1 MATPPRRGQPR
12 REELDDPLLEHEFY
26 ALIGDLRQ
34 EADPRR
40 GEVPLEEILE
50 GKQLT
55 TARKLDPRHLD
66 DLLRILP
73 RRYVVPGP
81 VHSLQG
87 LREGDDVSVL
97 VQVVGASDRRM
108 RNRPGSILEVAVSD
122 GRDTLTLT
130 FFLSKE
136 HLVSWHRQ
144 RLSPGRRIV
153 VFGTV
158 SFRPDTFR
166 NSSGAAEPQIVHPR
180 YVLVDDETSYR
191 EAMVP
196 LPIYP
201 LRRSATQQTMQEAF
215 RTAVDNADLLV
226 PAIPERIR
234 RARGL
239 DLLADAMRLVHT
251 PRSLED
257 VTRGRETLLFE
268 EALVLQTIFALRR
281 ALDARTPAPPLP
293 GGGELARLLDAR
305 LPFDLTAGQRAIG
318 EDLSA
323 HLGRDHPTNVLLQ
336 GDVGSGKTVIALR
349 AMMQAVDAGHQA
361 LLLAPTE
368 VLAEQHH
375 RTITTLLGDLGR
387 AGQLDAH
394 PEATAVRLLT
404 GSSRTAQRRR
414 TMLDITSGEAGI
426 VIGTHALLSEGVEFA
441 SLALVVI
448 DEQQRF
454 GVDHRRRVRAKGLE
468 GRSPHVIVMT
478 ATPIPRT
485 AALAVVGDLDVLS
498 LRESPGGR
506 PGVTSFVV
514 HERRPAWE
522 ARMWQRAA
530 EEVAAGRQVFVVCPH
545 IEEEPA
551 AGSSRRRGGRGDAPA
566 PLWSALSAEPVPEGE
581 EAAPARGVVET
592 AARLAQR
599 PELAGLR
606 IGTLHGRQSAEEKQE
621 TMARMVAGSLDML
634 VATTVIEV
642 GVDVP
647 NAAVMIVL
655 DAERFG
661 VSQLHQLRGRIGRGE
676 HPGIAFLA
684 TRTEEGSPA
693 SQHLSRVAA
702 THDGFELAELD
713 LEHRGGGDLVGE
725 EQSGL
730 GRTLRYLD
738 VVRDA
743 RLIEQA
749 RADAEDI
756 IAADPRLESE
766 PHLARAVE
774 ERLRDADPNVERT

>member
-12 REELDDPLLEHEFY
+12 REQLDDPLLEHEFY
-26 ALIGDLRQ
+26 TLIGDQWR
-34 EADPRR
+34 EHRSGR
-40 GEVPLEEILE
+40 GDVPLEEVLE
-50 GKQLT
+50 GKLLT

-81 VHSLQG
+81 VHSLHA

-97 VQVVGASDRRM
+97 VEVVGASDRRM
-108 RNRPGSILEVAVSD
+108 RSRPGSILEVVVSD

-136 HLVSWHRQ
+136 HLVAWHRQ

-158 SFRPDTFR
+158 SFRPDKFR
-166 NSSGAAEPQIVHPR
+166 TSSDAGEPQIVHPR
-180 YVLVDDETSYR
+180 YVLVDDEASYR

-215 RTAVDNADLLV
+215 RAAVDSAGLLI

-239 DLLADAMRLVHT
+239 DPLADAMRLVHT

-257 VTRGRETLLFE
+257 VSRGRETLLFE

-293 GGGELARLLDAR
+293 AGGSRARLLDAR
-305 LPFDLTAGQRAIG
+305 LPFELTAGQRAIG
-318 EDLSA
+318 EDLAA

-426 VIGTHALLSEGVEFA
+426 VIGTHALLSESVEFA

-454 GVDHRRRVRAKGLE
+454 GVDHRRRVRAKGAA

-551 AGSSRRRGGRGDAPA
+551 AGSSRRRGRGDAPA
-566 PLWSALSAEPVPEGE
+566 PLWSALSAEPAPEGE
-581 EAAPARGVVET
+581 EEAPPRGVVET

-606 IGTLHGRQSAEEKQE
+606 IGMLHGRQSAEEKQE
-621 TMARMVAGSLDML
+621 TMARMVEGRLDML

-738 VVRDA
+738 VVRDV

-756 IAADPRLESE
+756 VAADPRLEGE
-766 PHLARAVE
+766 PQLARAVE
-774 ERLRDADPNVERT
+774 ERLRDADPNVERS